1 MKNPLKKIE
10 KMIQTLPEKDA
21 VLAKKYLDKRDFQSV
36 LELVDSDLYKADKD
50 KYGKLEDIPDDYVLG
65 LIYLRNELVTYMSYI
80 EIPEDSE
87 DYY

>member
-1 MKNPLKKIE
+1 M
-10 KMIQTLPEKDA
+10 
-21 VLAKKYLDKRDFQSV
+21 

-50 KYGKLEDIPDDYVLG
+50 KYDKPEDIPDDYVLG